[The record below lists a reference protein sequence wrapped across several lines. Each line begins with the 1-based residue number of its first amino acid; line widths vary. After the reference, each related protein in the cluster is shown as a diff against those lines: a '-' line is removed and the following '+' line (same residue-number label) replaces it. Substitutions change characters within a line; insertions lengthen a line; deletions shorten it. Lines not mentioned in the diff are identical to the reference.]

1 MRRRERN
8 PLIVRLGRLAVL
20 LAGALLF
27 PVVTRAQTGQRY
39 DVSYLWH
46 ATLQDAQARRD
57 KVASVL
63 GPRVAREL
71 RVISAD
77 GGYGVVYLRQ
87 GDKHG
92 AQVTANAH
100 SRVLRRNGLSKAW
113 IIASQSW
120 VEVGSDGRAAVQAPE
135 EPREAAASHTAEHQ
149 ELENLLVAHVQQLR
163 REHRLAK
170 DERTAWSVYDFTT
183 GETLV
188 EINADLELQTASLV
202 KPFLALAFMDQVA
215 KGKLVYDAQSRRQM
229 TRMIQVSDNASADW
243 VMRKVGGPVAV
254 EKLLHDDYGSML
266 PGVEIKEYIPRSGR
280 TYRNK
285 ATARDYS
292 RFLLAL
298 WRDELPGSQEIK
310 RLMALPKRDRLR
322 TGVPLPRDV
331 EVYSKTGSTSHL
343 CGDIGVLTAKGPD
356 GKQYA
361 YTLVGII
368 EKEHAARHY
377 FSWLRSRG
385 NVIRDISYI
394 VFHRVGAMHGFA
406 TAR

>member
-1 MRRRERN
+1 MAPARN
-8 PLIVRLGRLAVL
+8 PLPVRLGRLVL
-20 LAGALLF
+20 LLAAALLA
-27 PVVTRAQTGQRY
+27 PATSRAQSPRY

-46 ATLQDAQARRD
+46 ASLADAQQRR
-57 KVASVL
+57 KEVASVL
-63 GPRVAREL
+63 GARVAREL

-87 GDKHG
+87 GDQSG

-100 SRVLRRNGLSKAW
+100 TRVLRRKKLGKAW
-113 IIASQSW
+113 IVASRAW
-120 VEVGSDGRAAVQAPE
+120 LEVSPEGQAAPQAPQ
-135 EPREAAASHTAEHQ
+135 EAQETAAGHNAEHH
-149 ELENLLVAHVQQLR
+149 ELEQALVDHIKELR
-163 REHRLAK
+163 RQRRLAP

-183 GETLV
+183 GESLV
-188 EINADLELQTASLV
+188 EINSDLELQSASLV
-202 KPFLALAFMDQVA
+202 KPFLALAFMTQVA

-229 TRMIQVSDNASADW
+229 ARMIQISDNAAADW
-243 VMRKVGGPVAV
+243 VMRRVGGPSAV
-254 EKLLHDDYGSML
+254 QQLLRDHYGSLL

-285 ATARDYS
+285 ATAGDYS

-298 WRDELPGSQEIK
+298 WKDELPGSQEIK

-361 YTLVGII
+361 YTLIGII

-394 VFHRVGAMHGFA
+394 VYHRVGALHGFA
-406 TAR
+406 SAR